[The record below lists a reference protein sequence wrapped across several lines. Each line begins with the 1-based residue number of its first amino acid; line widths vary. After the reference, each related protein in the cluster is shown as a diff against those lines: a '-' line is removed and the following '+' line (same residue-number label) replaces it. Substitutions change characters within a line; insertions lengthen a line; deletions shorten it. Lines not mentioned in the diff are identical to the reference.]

1 MTDQRKVV
9 VTGMGAVTP
18 LGNDLATT
26 WKNLLAGKSGIGRI
40 TRFDPSELRSQIAG
54 EVKDFNPELWMDKK
68 EARKNDPFIQ
78 LAMAA
83 AAQAMKQSG
92 LEVSEELAPRAGCV
106 VGSGIGGLSTIEENK
121 DVVQEKGYGRLT
133 PHFIPMLLINLA
145 PGQISIR
152 YNLQGPSWSPV
163 SACATGA
170 HSIGEATRIIQRGDA
185 DVMLAGGA
193 EMATTPLGVGGFA
206 AMRALSTRND
216 EPERASRP
224 WDAGRDGFVM
234 GEGAGVL
241 VLEEYEHA
249 RARGA
254 MIYAEVSGYGLS
266 CDANHITAPTTEGPA
281 RAVRMALK
289 DAGIDAS
296 KVGYVNAH
304 GTSTPVGDVNETKA
318 IRAVF
323 GEAAGSIV
331 VSSTKSMTGHLLGA
345 AGAVEAC
352 FSIMALNEGKIPPT
366 INLED
371 QDAECDLDYCAN
383 AARDKQLEHVMSN
396 SFGFGGTNACLV
408 LSKV

>member
-1 MTDQRKVV
+1 MSDQRKVV

-18 LGNDLATT
+18 LGNNLATT
-26 WKNLLAGKSGIGRI
+26 WENLLAGKSGIGRI
-40 TRFDPSELRSQIAG
+40 TRFDTADLRTTIAG
-54 EVKDFNPELWMDKK
+54 EVKDFDATQWMDKK
-68 EARKNDPFIQ
+68 EVRKNDLFIQ

-83 AAQAMKQSG
+83 AAQAMEQSG
-92 LEVSEELAPRAGCV
+92 LEISEELAPRAGCV

-121 DVVQEKGYGRLT
+121 VVLQEKGFSRLT

-170 HSIGEATRIIQRGDA
+170 HSIGEATRLIQRGDA

-249 RARGA
+249 KARGA
-254 MIYAEVSGYGLS
+254 TIHAEVSGYGLS

-289 DAGIDAS
+289 DAGIDAG

-323 GEAAGSIV
+323 GEAAGGLV

-352 FSIMALNEGKIPPT
+352 FSILALKEGKIPPT
-366 INLED
+366 INLDD

-383 AARDKQLEHVMSN
+383 TAREKALEHVMSN
-396 SFGFGGTNACLV
+396 SFGFGGTNACLI

>member
-206 AMRALSTRND
+206 AMRALLHSFPTRRSSD
-216 EPERASRP
+216 HRKS
-224 WDAGRDGFVM
+224 
-234 GEGAGVL
+234 
-241 VLEEYEHA
+241 
-249 RARGA
+249 
-254 MIYAEVSGYGLS
+254 
-266 CDANHITAPTTEGPA
+266 
-281 RAVRMALK
+281 
-289 DAGIDAS
+289 
-296 KVGYVNAH
+296 
-304 GTSTPVGDVNETKA
+304 
-318 IRAVF
+318 
-323 GEAAGSIV
+323 V
-331 VSSTKSMTGHLLGA
+331 V
-345 AGAVEAC
+345 
-352 FSIMALNEGKIPPT
+352 
-366 INLED
+366 
-371 QDAECDLDYCAN
+371 
-383 AARDKQLEHVMSN
+383 
-396 SFGFGGTNACLV
+396 
-408 LSKV
+408 